1 MAAASDSL
9 AAPLAQK
16 RTRAYSFRDPLLY
29 VHGLVLVVLVFL
41 IVYPGLILLELSFR
55 DKEGNFS
62 LVWYQQ
68 AYANARNLAA
78 IVNTV
83 IIAVGSALMAA
94 VVGTILAWAVVRTD
108 MPGRTFT
115 AIASIVPFITSSFIG
130 ALAWVLLGSPEVG
143 LVNQGWRWL
152 VGGDAVLINIYSIW
166 GIIFV
171 IGLYEV
177 PFIFLMVAGALR
189 SMDPSLEEASLA
201 SGAGTWRTTTR
212 VTLPLVLPA
221 ILAGSLVVFVL
232 AAEQFGVPAVL
243 GTPNRIRVL
252 TTSIVSAQTFYPPQ
266 RGLGA
271 ALSVTLLAIAL
282 VGLFLQRRIL
292 RGRSFTTVA
301 GKSSQPR
308 RMKLGAF
315 RWVLFA
321 ICTTYLMLAV
331 VLPFS
336 TIFVSSIR
344 TIWTSDFRWEQFT
357 LENYRW
363 VFFEYP
369 LTQRAILNSLFLAVV
384 GATVTILFCALVS
397 FLSLRTK
404 LPGRH
409 LLDYLSMLPLGIPGV
424 VLAFAMLEVWINPPL
439 VLYGTIWIMFIAYFT
454 RYLPIGV
461 RSTSATLVQIH
472 PELEESS
479 LSCGANWLQTFARVT
494 LPLLKP
500 GIIAGWILLFLAF
513 SRELSASVLLY
524 SPGLEVISVVMYDL
538 QQNGQFREISAL
550 AVFQIVFSIAILL
563 IAKPFV
569 TKRNDLHA

>member
-1 MAAASDSL
+1 MATASEAL
-9 AAPLAQK
+9 APAIVQRRV
-16 RTRAYSFRDPLLY
+16 RTFSFRDPLLY
-29 VHGLVLVVLVFL
+29 VQAVVLLLLVFL
-41 IVYPGLILLELSFR
+41 IVYPGLILLDVSLRDKSGNLSF
-55 DKEGNFS
+55 
-62 LVWYQQ
+62 VWYIQ
-68 AYANARNLAA
+68 AYTSARNLAA
-78 IVNTV
+78 IGNT
-83 IIAVGSALMAA
+83 IIVATGSALIAA
-94 VVGTILAWAVVRTD
+94 VMGTLLAWAVVRTD
-108 MPGRTFT
+108 MPGRTFAT
-115 AIASIVPFITSSFIG
+115 IAAIVPFITSSFIG
-130 ALAWVLLGSPEVG
+130 ALAWVLLGAPEVG
-143 LVNQGWRWL
+143 LLNQAWGYI
-152 VGGDAVLINIYSIW
+152 GGSGVLLNIYSLG

-189 SMDPSLEEASLA
+189 SMDPSLEEASLS
-201 SGAGTWRTTTR
+201 SGAGTWETATK

-243 GTPNRIRVL
+243 GTPSRIRVL
-252 TTSIVSAQTFYPPQ
+252 TTSIVSTQAFYPPQ

-271 ALSVTLLAIAL
+271 ALSVTLLMIAL
-282 VGLFLQRRIL
+282 FGLFLQRMVL

-301 GKSSQPR
+301 GKSSHPR
-308 RMKLGAF
+308 RVRLGPF

-321 ICTTYLMLAV
+321 ICTTYLLLAV
-331 VLPFS
+331 ILPFA

-344 TIWTSDFRWEQFT
+344 TIWTSYFSWDQFT
-357 LENYRW
+357 LEHYRW

-369 LTQRAILNSLFLAVV
+369 LTQRAIVNSLFLAVV
-384 GATVTILFCALVS
+384 GATVTILFCALIS

-404 LPGRH
+404 LPGRNA
-409 LLDYLSMLPLGIPGV
+409 LDYLSMLPLGIPGV
-424 VLAFAMLEVWINPPL
+424 VLAFALLEVWINPPL
-439 VLYGTIWIMFIAYFT
+439 VLYATIWILFIAYLT

-479 LSCGANWLQTFARVT
+479 LSCGAGWFQTFRHVT

-513 SRELSASVLLY
+513 TRELSASVLLY
-524 SPGLEVISVVMYDL
+524 SPGLEVFSVVMYDL

-550 AVFQIVFSIAILL
+550 ACFQIVFSIALL
-563 IAKPFV
+563 MIAKPFV
-569 TKRNDLHA
+569 DKRSQLHA

>member
-1 MAAASDSL
+1 L
-9 AAPLAQK
+9 
-16 RTRAYSFRDPLLY
+16 RDR
-29 VHGLVLVVLVFL
+29 
-41 IVYPGLILLELSFR
+41 S
-55 DKEGNFS
+55 GNFS
-62 LVWYQQ
+62 FLWYVQ
-68 AYANARNLAA
+68 AYTSARNLAA
-78 IVNTV
+78 IGNT
-83 IIAVGSALMAA
+83 IIVAAGSALIAA
-94 VVGTILAWAVVRTD
+94 VMGTLLAWAVVRTD
-108 MPGRTFT
+108 MPGRTFA
-115 AIASIVPFITSSFIG
+115 AIAAIVPFITSSFIG
-130 ALAWVLLGSPEVG
+130 ALAWVLLAAPEVG
-143 LVNQGWRWL
+143 LLNQAWGY
-152 VGGDAVLINIYSIW
+152 VGGSGVLLNIYSIG

-171 IGLYEV
+171 IALHEV
-177 PFIFLMVAGALR
+177 PFIFLLVSGALR
-189 SMDPSLEEASLA
+189 SMDPSLEEASLS
-201 SGAGTWRTTTR
+201 SGAGTWATATK

-243 GTPNRIRVL
+243 GTPSRIRVL
-252 TTSIVSAQTFYPPQ
+252 TTSIVSTQAFYPPQ

-271 ALSVTLLAIAL
+271 ALSVTLLVIAL
-282 VGLFLQRRIL
+282 FGLFLQRLVL

-301 GKSSQPR
+301 GKSSHPR
-308 RMKLGAF
+308 RVRLGPF

-321 ICTTYLMLAV
+321 ICTTYLLLAV
-331 VLPFS
+331 VLPFA

-357 LENYRW
+357 LEHYRW

-369 LTQRAILNSLFLAVV
+369 LTQRAIVNSLFLAVV
-384 GATVTILFCALVS
+384 GAAVTIIFCALIS

-409 LLDYLSMLPLGIPGV
+409 ALDYLSMLPLGIPGV
-424 VLAFAMLEVWINPPL
+424 VLAFALLEVWINPPL
-439 VLYGTIWIMFIAYFT
+439 VLYATIWILFIAYLT

-461 RSTSATLVQIH
+461 RATSATLVQIH

-479 LSCGANWLQTFARVT
+479 LSCGAGWLQTFRHVT

-513 SRELSASVLLY
+513 TRELSASVLLY
-524 SPGLEVISVVMYDL
+524 SPGLEVFSVVMYDL

-550 AVFQIVFSIAILL
+550 ACFQIVFSVAVLM

-569 TKRNDLHA
+569 DKRRELYD

>member
-1 MAAASDSL
+1 MTIMSE
-9 AAPLAQK
+9 AAPRLVTEK
-16 RTRAYSFRDPLLY
+16 RVRTFSFRDPLLY
-29 VHGLVLVVLVFL
+29 VQAIVLVLLIFL
-41 IVYPGLILLELSFR
+41 IVYPGLILLVESLQ
-55 DKEGNFS
+55 DKTGNFS
-62 LVWYQQ
+62 LVWYIQ
-68 AYANARNLAA
+68 AYTSTRNIAA
-78 IVNTV
+78 IGNTIV
-83 IIAVGSALMAA
+83 VAVGSALIAA
-94 VVGTILAWAVVRTD
+94 VMGTLLAWAVVRTD
-108 MPGRTFT
+108 MPGRTFA

-130 ALAWVLLGSPEVG
+130 ALAWVLLGGPEVG
-143 LVNQGWRWL
+143 LINQAWRYL
-152 VGGDAVLINIYSIW
+152 GGTGTLIDVYSIT

-177 PFIFLMVAGALR
+177 PLIFLMVAGALK

-201 SGAGTWRTTTR
+201 SGAGAWRTATR

-252 TTSIVSAQTFYPPQ
+252 TTSIVSTQAFYPPQ

-271 ALSVTLLAIAL
+271 ALSMTLLVIAM
-282 VGLFLQRRIL
+282 VGLYLQRRVL
-292 RGRSFTTVA
+292 RGRTFTTVA
-301 GKSSQPR
+301 GKSAHPR
-308 RMKLGAF
+308 RVRLGPF

-321 ICTTYLMLAV
+321 ICMTYLALAV
-331 VLPFS
+331 VLPFA

-357 LENYRW
+357 LEHYRW
-363 VFFEYP
+363 VFFSYP

-384 GATVTILFCALVS
+384 GATVTILFCALIS

-424 VLAFAMLEVWINPPL
+424 VLAFALLDVWINPPI
-439 VLYGTIWIMFIAYFT
+439 VLYATIWILFIAYLT

-461 RSTSATLVQIH
+461 RSTSAVLVQIH

-479 LSCGANWLQTFARVT
+479 LSCGASWYRTFWSVT

-500 GIIAGWILLFLAF
+500 GLIAGWILLFLAF

-524 SPGLEVISVVMYDL
+524 SPGLEVFSVVMYDL

-550 AVFQIVFSIAILL
+550 ACAQIGFSVAVLL
-563 IAKPFV
+563 IAKPFLG
-569 TKRNDLHA
+569 KRSELHD